1 MAKRFCSRLIGS
13 SKKIQAHRCQ
23 LRIPCTWKDDT
34 WIAFPKE
41 SVKSNNVHMNIQSKA
56 RNLSNQIPQSCL
68 VTRTGDDIISAK
80 YDACADQQNQCSKR
94 MKKRSNVYSTPLV
107 SGSYKKKRTMNES
120 VSGPKLEACIA
131 CNRSKYKHVGF
142 NSSPAA
148 YVQADGAGHLNCL
161 WQFSMF
167 GKRKYYERF
176 SQSVSVMRLPILVV
190 FDASSI
196 ERSLLFDLR
205 NRFEDQWRAML
216 RIQQHRHHRGVRI
229 IGRQTNFKPA
239 EHSGERQLRL
249 DDGESRPTHV
259 RSPRPHGMN
268 ALGCRAARL
277 KPWENRAGSNRWAS
291 APHNDSSW

>member
-1 MAKRFCSRLIGS
+1 MRFKKGTQVEVMEKEELPIGSWRPARIVEGNGHSYVVSYDNCYSDKGLAIKKVPRKLLRPCPPTIWQRGFVPGDIVEVFENNSWQLAEFSQTLEGSIVFLRLIGS

-131 CNRSKYKHVGF
+131 CNRSKYK
-142 NSSPAA
+142 
-148 YVQADGAGHLNCL
+148 
-161 WQFSMF
+161 
-167 GKRKYYERF
+167 R
-176 SQSVSVMRLPILVV
+176 
-190 FDASSI
+190 
-196 ERSLLFDLR
+196 
-205 NRFEDQWRAML
+205 
-216 RIQQHRHHRGVRI
+216 
-229 IGRQTNFKPA
+229 
-239 EHSGERQLRL
+239 
-249 DDGESRPTHV
+249 
-259 RSPRPHGMN
+259 
-268 ALGCRAARL
+268 
-277 KPWENRAGSNRWAS
+277 
-291 APHNDSSW
+291 